1 MSPAELLE
9 VRKQLDDLLAKEFIQ
24 PSISPYG
31 APILFVRKKEG
42 SLRMCIDYRA
52 LNKQTIKN
60 RYPLPRTDELL
71 DQLHGAKVFS
81 KIDLQSGYHQ
91 VRVKDSDIE
100 KTAFRTRYGHYEF
113 KVLPFGLTN
122 APATFMSF
130 MNEVLRPYLDQFV
143 VVVVYLDDILI
154 YSKNQDEHMEHLRLV
169 LEKLREHHL
178 FAKQSKC
185 AFLLEEVEFLGHIV
199 SSQGIKMDAAKV
211 KAVADWPQPA
221 SVRDVRSFLGLIGYY
236 RRFIQDFSRLAA
248 PLTELTRKDINF
260 YWSSEHAAA
269 FNALKADI
277 QTAPVLATPDPTKPF
292 ILYTDAS
299 ILATGA
305 VLLQP
310 DNNNKPRPLTF
321 LSHKLL
327 PAERNYTVGELEL
340 LAIIHALRAWRCFLE
355 GTDFV
360 VYTDHLN
367 LATMMKAPTLNGRQA
382 RWATFLQQFL
392 PGMEIKYKRGA
403 DNLADPLSRRPDYA
417 ATAAAAAPAS
427 GDDTN
432 TAYPSGRS
440 QDWAKSGFPIPATG
454 NAPCGAR
461 EESTCGAV
469 GEPSC
474 GDNVHAEPAAATTTA
489 APPAAAAP
497 SIQLATAAT
506 KLHAVETSIVSVE
519 LERQLQAAYN
529 ENPDYIAS
537 VRDED
542 FYLLHGLWY
551 RGPRLVIPPCLQR
564 SIFDEHH
571 CTIYAGHLGRD
582 KTIAAIAATCWWPSL
597 AADVGDWCKTCPEC
611 QRNKLGNQAPAGL
624 LRPLPIPS
632 YPWES
637 MSMDLMTDLPT
648 TADGHDSIVVFC
660 CRLTKILH
668 FVPCCKTVTAPQ
680 LASLFVQHV
689 FRAHGLPKN
698 IISDRDPRFT
708 SHFWKTV
715 FTLLGTTLNM
725 STSFH
730 PQTDGQSERAF
741 RTLQQMLRSYMSP
754 RQNDW
759 EECVP
764 LLEFAYNNSKQAST
778 GFSPFVLCYGRAP
791 ATPFS
796 HSLPS
801 SGYVPAA
808 DTFVAELESNMRAA
822 KQAVHVA
829 QARQAAAANKHRS
842 ANVQYEV
849 GDLVLLNNQNLN
861 LHVPCPKLSGQ
872 YSGPFSISAVDGVN
886 VTLQLPSTW
895 QIHPL
900 FHQSLVKPYHGQP
913 PDDEQ
918 PGPVPDA
925 EGDDPD
931 VFEVEAIRDK
941 RVTGRGRNR
950 IVQYL
955 VKWRGYTETDN
966 LWHDASA
973 MTDSADLVAAYESGT
988 RRRRVRI

>member
-1 MSPAELLE
+1 MAHCLLVLEGKCFGNPVSVLVDSGAIDDFVAKHFVDSQTNAPVMTCKPKAVKLADGTKCSVEYVVSAALQLGKLHEARSLLVTELDGYDVILGKPWLTAHNPSIDWIANTVTVNAVAGSEAAPCGGPPRGQPVTLVGKPIPARVFLVSATQLNRELQSSGYECEVWAGTLAEKEACQARGKTTSTSPVVVGALPVIRKPARTASEVWTGTLAEKEACQARGKTKSAPPLVAVPPVSSDQLGVLMTQFADVFAPLPAGLPPARAVDHAIALEPGATPTWRPTYRMSPAELLE

-31 APILFVRKKEG
+31 
-42 SLRMCIDYRA
+42 
-52 LNKQTIKN
+52 
-60 RYPLPRTDELL
+60 
-71 DQLHGAKVFS
+71 
-81 KIDLQSGYHQ
+81 
-91 VRVKDSDIE
+91 
-100 KTAFRTRYGHYEF
+100 
-113 KVLPFGLTN
+113 
-122 APATFMSF
+122 
-130 MNEVLRPYLDQFV
+130 
-143 VVVVYLDDILI
+143 
-154 YSKNQDEHMEHLRLV
+154 
-169 LEKLREHHL
+169 
-178 FAKQSKC
+178 
-185 AFLLEEVEFLGHIV
+185 
-199 SSQGIKMDAAKV
+199 
-211 KAVADWPQPA
+211 
-221 SVRDVRSFLGLIGYY
+221 YY

-248 PLTELTRKDINF
+248 PLTELTRKDTNF

-269 FNALKADI
+269 FNALKAFI

-299 ILATGA
+299 ILATRA
-305 VLLQP
+305 VLLQL
-310 DNNNKPRPLTF
+310 DNDNKPRPLAF

-432 TAYPSGRS
+432 TAYPSGCS

-461 EESTCGAV
+461 EESTCGAA
-469 GEPSC
+469 GEPSY
-474 GDNVHAEPAAATTTA
+474 GDNVHAEPAAAATTA

-497 SIQLATAAT
+497 STQLATAAT

-519 LERQLQAAYN
+519 LEQQLQAAYN
-529 ENPDYIAS
+529 ENPDYIES

-571 CTIYAGHLGRD
+571 CTKYAGHLGRD
-582 KTIAAIAATCWWPSL
+582 KTRAAIAATCWWPSL

-611 QRNKLGNQAPAGL
+611 QKNKPGNQAPAGL

-648 TADGHDSIVVFC
+648 TAEGHDSIVVFC
-660 CRLTKILH
+660 CRLTKMLH

-698 IISDRDPRFT
+698 IVSDRDPRFT
-708 SHFWKTV
+708 LHFWKTV

-725 STSFH
+725 STAFH
-730 PQTDGQSERAF
+730 PQTDGPSERAF
-741 RTLQQMLRSYMSP
+741 RTLQQMLRSYVSP

-791 ATPFS
+791 ATPF
-796 HSLPS
+796 
-801 SGYVPAA
+801 
-808 DTFVAELESNMRAA
+808 
-822 KQAVHVA
+822 
-829 QARQAAAANKHRS
+829 
-842 ANVQYEV
+842 
-849 GDLVLLNNQNLN
+849 
-861 LHVPCPKLSGQ
+861 LSFLAFFRLCAC
-872 YSGPFSISAVDGVN
+872 S
-886 VTLQLPSTW
+886 
-895 QIHPL
+895 
-900 FHQSLVKPYHGQP
+900 
-913 PDDEQ
+913 
-918 PGPVPDA
+918 
-925 EGDDPD
+925 
-931 VFEVEAIRDK
+931 
-941 RVTGRGRNR
+941 
-950 IVQYL
+950 
-955 VKWRGYTETDN
+955 
-966 LWHDASA
+966 
-973 MTDSADLVAAYESGT
+973 
-988 RRRRVRI
+988 